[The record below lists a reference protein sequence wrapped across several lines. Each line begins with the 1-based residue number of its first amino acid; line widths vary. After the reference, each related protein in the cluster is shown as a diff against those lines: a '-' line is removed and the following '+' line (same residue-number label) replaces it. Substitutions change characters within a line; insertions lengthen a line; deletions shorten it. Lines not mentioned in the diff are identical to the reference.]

1 MTGWLY
7 DFIYKRNQEAYM
19 YLCLKKNTK
28 TENLSKPKQIVAK
41 QRNRVEDVQR
51 NPHSKANKKNYTHLQ
66 NVQCHTKTDS
76 LRTL

>member
-51 NPHSKANKKNYTHLQ
+51 NPHSKANKKKL
-66 NVQCHTKTDS
+66 HTFTKCTMPYKN
-76 LRTL
+76 